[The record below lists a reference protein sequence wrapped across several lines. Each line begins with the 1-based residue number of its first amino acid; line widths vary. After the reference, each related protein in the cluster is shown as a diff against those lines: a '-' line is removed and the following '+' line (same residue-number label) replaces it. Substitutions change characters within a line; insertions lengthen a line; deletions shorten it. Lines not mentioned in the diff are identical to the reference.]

1 MMRSQGLL
9 EAREGNLRGPTAETG
24 VPFNAPN
31 GETTSSQ
38 TQTLNV
44 ADWNVHRR
52 RERPGAS
59 ARIIRATL
67 GPPKITNHIWCDGAK
82 RLFRSVQGRN
92 QSPYSSSSSWCCA
105 GALRPELPCWRTA
118 VQEWFPCPPD
128 RK

>member
-92 QSPYSSSSSWCCA
+92 QSHIRRLHPGAVRAHSGQSCPA
-105 GALRPELPCWRTA
+105 GERRSKSG
-118 VQEWFPCPPD
+118 FPVHL
-128 RK
+128 